1 MQTIEVGVV
10 SIPVVVIY
18 TKMFVAALFCALWE
32 QEKKAFFL
40 LQLRIDSICSFTCR
54 QVGLL
59 PDLSHQP
66 SDCRVVH
73 PICSLMWTWDSKN
86 CTSLDPDQDQNSS
99 RVLVQLCTQNPT
111 YYIKKKLRSHSWNH
125 FVGYLTSNDQSSR
138 IVCRPGG

>member
-73 PICSLMWTWDSKN
+73 PICSRYGRLNIVKLLHSSGASLHKRDKV
-86 CTSLDPDQDQNSS
+86 TSSLSVHYRTTVTVTAQA
-99 RVLVQLCTQNPT
+99 
-111 YYIKKKLRSHSWNH
+111 H
-125 FVGYLTSNDQSSR
+125 
-138 IVCRPGG
+138 